1 VARRAVGTVR
11 KRLVR
16 DLVALVLVAEQR
28 RPLVAEAFVLKGA
41 EAEREREEKRYKMG
55 V

>member
-1 VARRAVGTVR
+1 MARRAVGTVR

-28 RPLVAEAFVLKGA
+28 RPLIAEAFVLKVRRRS
-41 EAEREREEKRYKMG
+41 EREKRDKMG